1 MVGRGRAR
9 IWPWVVSLALFGT
22 VSTVHA
28 AELISLP
35 QGEWGCELGA
45 EKLIQGINAGL
56 ISKGWVI
63 TNRDTKGK
71 IEAQVI
77 VRDKHKLVVDII
89 YTSKTFQITYK
100 SSDNLNYSVGA
111 EGGAVI
117 HKNANRW
124 LGFIQNDIALQLGAL
139 CTL

>member
-1 MVGRGRAR
+1 MIGRGRAGV
-9 IWPWVVSLALFGT
+9 WLGVVLLAFFGT
-22 VSTVHA
+22 VPTVHA

-35 QGEWGCELGA
+35 QGKWGCELGA
-45 EKLIQGINAGL
+45 EKLLQGINAGL

-63 TNRDTKGK
+63 TNKDTKGK
-71 IEAQVI
+71 IVAQVI
-77 VRDKHKLVVDII
+77 VRDKHTLVVDIA
-89 YTSKTFQITYK
+89 YTSETFQITYK
-100 SSDNLNYSVGA
+100 SSNNLNYSVSAQGA
-111 EGGAVI
+111 AVI